1 MLRIEVT
8 IDVIIHATEDFS
20 KFFKAFEL
28 LFELSD
34 QDFTIRHT
42 TGHYDN
48 PITTISAKL
57 VKRQAVKFIE
67 KLMNLL
73 SKEQITEMIKNI
85 EERTVDSNYHVRID
99 KQNLIKG
106 KILFR
111 EEEAVKLKIYTPIYN
126 KKNTVEIFSKIFAVN

>member
-1 MLRIEVT
+1 MLRLEVT
-8 IDVIIHATEDFS
+8 IDAILHATEDFS
-20 KFFKAFEL
+20 KFFKAFEM
-28 LFELSD
+28 LFELCD

-48 PITTISAKL
+48 PITTISVKL
-57 VKRQAVKFIE
+57 VKKQAVKFME

-73 SKEQITEMIKNI
+73 SKEQITEMIKSI

-111 EEEAVKLKIYTPIYN
+111 EEDAVKLKIYTPIYN